1 MKTQIYRPK
10 NKILSEFQNDYPV
23 TVQNMKAVRRKP
35 TLTKNN
41 YNENNNPMNKYNHIS
56 QSNNQLL
63 TGENFWRRMGTQF
76 ENISYLGCSKIKDP
90 VSENEMH
97 QIMSTLNSEQ
107 QHSSVRII
115 LTVPHYST
123 GIVHLIDSENS
134 SEIMNFSIH
143 RIRLCSRGH
152 INSPEGECFALSYD
166 NYNSG
171 QYLYQC
177 HVFRSNVPEG
187 SAKILFSFANA
198 FNNTPPN
205 PLQGLSLPTTSSFE
219 IITNNNS
226 IYDDYEFESFLDIRE
241 EDGNNS
247 FQSCPQEKN
256 CFRLRRDRMKR
267 VMIII
272 KQVKGPKLLK
282 IKSSFGLLLAA
293 GRNLKGSDMQL
304 MDMLSLG
311 PVPQNKC
318 IYVIEGL
325 WNPTTEN
332 FEVLNT
338 ETPRET
344 RVFMTVAADVIFEG
358 IGDSVRFYVEC
369 KARIYHQH
377 ERFCSVIRN
386 PIFEKHFL
394 KTSKIKNQ
402 AIEGMRSVSERNGT
416 SIDENIPPVEDTTT
430 TTQIDT
436 TTIGRNNN
444 LMKVINFEST
454 TERDRALRRQ
464 AEGKIQ
470 QEMPTQLIHPADDD
484 DSDHDE
490 PLLSGSG
497 HVNQECSEEVMKEWN
512 IILEEWEKDLNNNPE
527 NLKILIKNGI
537 PDILRGKVW
546 QYITKV
552 PLSPELSTSYYD
564 LNDKQCPCDSVI
576 LRDIHRTFPAHEYFK
591 EPDGPGQQALY
602 KISKAYALYD
612 EEVSYCQG
620 LSFLAASLILHMDED
635 KAFSVLVKIMF
646 DYSLRDLFKLGFDA
660 LQLRFYQLQRLLQD
674 DLPNLHKFFND
685 IGIETHM
692 YASQWFLTM
701 FTAKFPL
708 QMVFFIVDLFLC
720 EGIDTIFHISF
731 ALLNDSESDL
741 MQLDFDGVLT
751 YFRVTLPRKYRTEE
765 SAKALIHQ
773 AVKMKVKNEKLK
785 EYETEY
791 NEIKQK
797 EFESLNPEQRLE
809 KENLKLHERVRRLD
823 CENDDLARELVTSK
837 IELCHKLDAAE
848 DQIERYQSTIEK
860 LTRQNRDL
868 EDENKSLSDEFS
880 MVKET
885 CRREMDRL
893 ENECQKHKKISQDYK
908 EICSKMD
915 KQINKQKD
923 DFKMLKKSISNK
935 ISNCDKCTFLLEEE
949 LLDSPRSS
957 KKNSPTSEEVCGFKM
972 IEMRDTIDE
981 QDERIKQLELEL
993 AQTKLALVEAQC
1005 QNQDLTHQMSTSIIN
1020 TSDNSSN
1027 KPAWLKKTIISFKE
1041 AKTSL
1046 KNQHS
1051 QEVKS

>member
-1 MKTQIYRPK
+1 MTKVCRSSD
-10 NKILSEFQNDYPV
+10 KILTRFKENYPL
-23 TVQNMKAVRRKP
+23 TVQNMTAIKRRNTHK
-35 TLTKNN
+35 KSN
-41 YNENNNPMNKYNHIS
+41 YNDSSSIMSQNNLS
-56 QSNNQLL
+56 QSCNFLV
-63 TGENFWRRMGTQF
+63 TGETLWKKMGTQF
-76 ENISYLGCSKIKDP
+76 ENISYLGSSKINDP
-90 VSENEMH
+90 VSESEMH
-97 QIMSTLNSEQ
+97 QIMHTLNNEQ
-107 QHSSVRII
+107 QHSTVQII
-115 LTVPHYST
+115 LTVPHFST
-123 GIVHLIDSENS
+123 GIVHLMDTESG
-134 SEIMNFSIH
+134 SEIMSFSIH

-152 INSPEGECFALSYD
+152 ISTTESECFALSYD

-171 QYLYQC
+171 QYSYQC
-177 HVFRSNVPEG
+177 HVFRSNKPEG
-187 SAKILFSFANA
+187 AAKILFA
-198 FNNTPPN
+198 FSNTFKNIPPN
-205 PLQGLSLPTTSSFE
+205 PLKGFNITSPLELEITKKHPDDIFE
-219 IITNNNS
+219 E
-226 IYDDYEFESFLDIRE
+226 YEFESFFDICE
-241 EDGNNS
+241 DDGNGG
-247 FQSCPQEKN
+247 FQACPQEKN
-256 CFRLRRDRMKR
+256 CFRLRRDRIKR
-267 VMIII
+267 IMIVI
-272 KQVKGPKLLK
+272 KQTKGPKFIK
-282 IKSSFGLLLAA
+282 IKSCFGLLLAA

-311 PVPQNKC
+311 PVPQYKH

-325 WNPTTEN
+325 WNPSTEN

-344 RVFMTVAADVIFEG
+344 RVFMTVCADVIIDG
-358 IGDSVRFYVEC
+358 IGDSIRFYIEC

-377 ERFCSVIRN
+377 ERFCSVIRT
-386 PIFEKHFL
+386 PIVEKYFL
-394 KTSKIKNQ
+394 KTTLDKNQ
-402 AIEGMRSVSERNGT
+402 RIGIMNKSNDKNGT
-416 SIDENIPPVEDTTT
+416 SIDENIPPLEETTN
-430 TTQIDT
+430 QIDPS
-436 TTIGRNNN
+436 INKNSN

-454 TERDRALRRQ
+454 TERDRTIRRQ
-464 AEGKIQ
+464 AEGKFQ
-470 QEMPTQLIHPADDD
+470 QEMPTQLIHPADAD

-497 HVNQECSEEVMKEWN
+497 HVNQECSEEL
-512 IILEEWEKDLNNNPE
+512 LEEWNEILAKWELDLENKPE
-527 NLKILIKNGI
+527 NLDTLMRNGV
-537 PDILRGKVW
+537 PDVVRGKVW

-552 PLSPELSTSYYD
+552 PLTPDLSTKYFE
-564 LNDKQCPCDSVI
+564 LIEKPCPCDSVI
-576 LRDIHRTFPAHEYFK
+576 LRDIHRTFPAHDYFK

-646 DYSLRDLFKLGFDA
+646 DYGLRDLFKLGFDA

-674 DLPNLHKFFND
+674 NLPNLNTFFND

-708 QMVFFIVDLFLC
+708 QMVFYIVDLFLF

-773 AVKMKVKNEKLK
+773 AIKMKVKNEKLIS
-785 EYETEY
+785 YETEY
-791 NEIKQK
+791 RDIQQK
-797 EFESLNPEQRLE
+797 ELELLNPEQRLE

-837 IELCHKLDAAE
+837 IELRHKLDAAE
-848 DQIERYQSTIEK
+848 DQIERYQTTIEK

-868 EDENKSLSDEFS
+868 EDENKSFSEEFL

-893 ENECQKHKKISQDYK
+893 ENEYRKHKKISQDYK

-915 KQINKQKD
+915 KQLNKQKD
-923 DFKMLKKSISNK
+923 EFKILKKTISNK
-935 ISNCDKCTFLLEEE
+935 ISNCSTCSFLLEDE
-949 LLDSPRSS
+949 LLDSPRTS
-957 KKNSPTSEEVCGFKM
+957 KRSSPTTDENCGVKM
-972 IEMRDTIDE
+972 IEMRDKIDE

-1005 QNQDLTHQMSTSIIN
+1005 QNQDLTHQMSTNVNN
-1020 TSDNSSN
+1020 TTESNSS

-1041 AKTSL
+1041 AKVSL
-1046 KNQHS
+1046 NKNQHS

>member
-1 MKTQIYRPK
+1 MD
-10 NKILSEFQNDYPV
+10 N
-23 TVQNMKAVRRKP
+23 
-35 TLTKNN
+35 LTKLKSPRMHSVSPFRQFLD
-41 YNENNNPMNKYNHIS
+41 ETKRRS
-56 QSNNQLL
+56 VSLARDSNTPLRMSLGGGGRTSRIEKNLVKIA
-63 TGENFWRRMGTQF
+63 GETLWKKMGTQF
-76 ENISYLGCSKIKDP
+76 ENISYLGSSKINDP
-90 VSENEMH
+90 VCESEMH
-97 QIMSTLNSEQ
+97 QIMHTLNSEQ
-107 QHSSVRII
+107 QHSSVRIM
-115 LTVPHYST
+115 LTVPHFST
-123 GIVHLIDSENS
+123 GIVHLLDLESGT
-134 SEIMNFSIH
+134 EIMSFSIH

-152 INSPEGECFALSYD
+152 ASTAEGECFALSYD

-171 QYLYQC
+171 QYSYQC
-177 HVFRSNVPEG
+177 HVFRSNKPEG
-187 SAKILFSFANA
+187 AAKALFAFANA
-198 FNNTPPN
+198 FNNTPSN
-205 PLQGLSLPTTSSFE
+205 PLKGLNIPLSTELE
-219 IITNNNS
+219 ITKNHN
-226 IYDDYEFESFLDIRE
+226 DDAHEDYEFESFLDICE
-241 EDGNNS
+241 DDGNGG
-247 FQSCPQEKN
+247 FQPCPQEKN
-256 CFRLRRDRMKR
+256 CFRLRRDRIKR
-267 VMIII
+267 III
-272 KQVKGPKLLK
+272 VIKQTKGPKFIK
-282 IKSSFGLLLAA
+282 IKSCFGLLLAA

-311 PVPQNKC
+311 PVPQSKHT
-318 IYVIEGL
+318 YVIEGL
-325 WNPTTEN
+325 WNPSTEN

-344 RVFMTVAADVIFEG
+344 RVFMTVCADIVLDG

-377 ERFCSVIRN
+377 ERFCSVIRT
-386 PIFEKHFL
+386 PIIEKYFL
-394 KTSKIKNQ
+394 KTTRDKSQKIGIMNNGQGK
-402 AIEGMRSVSERNGT
+402 NGT
-416 SIDENIPPVEDTTT
+416 SIDENIPPLEETTGHVDSGVT
-430 TTQIDT
+430 K
-436 TTIGRNNN
+436 NNN
-444 LMKVINFEST
+444 LMKVVNFEST
-454 TERDRALRRQ
+454 TERDRTIRRQ
-464 AEGKIQ
+464 AEGKFQ
-470 QEMPTQLIHPADDD
+470 QEMPTQLIHPADAD

-497 HVNQECSEEVMKEWN
+497 HVNQECSEEL
-512 IILEEWEKDLNNNPE
+512 LEEWNGLLSRWEMDLENKPE
-527 NLKILIKNGI
+527 ELDTLMRNGV
-537 PDILRGKVW
+537 PDVVRGKVW

-552 PLSPELSTSYYD
+552 PLYPELSKKYFE
-564 LNDKQCPCDSVI
+564 LIEKPCPCDSVI

-646 DYSLRDLFKLGFDA
+646 DYGLRDLFKLGFDA

-674 DLPNLHKFFND
+674 NLPNLNTFFND

-708 QMVFFIVDLFLC
+708 QMVFYIVDLFLF

-773 AVKMKVKNEKLK
+773 AIKMKVKSEKLVA
-785 EYETEY
+785 YETEY
-791 NEIKQK
+791 RDIQQK
-797 EFESLNPEQRLE
+797 ELELLNPEQRLE

-837 IELCHKLDAAE
+837 IELRHKLDAAE
-848 DQIERYQSTIEK
+848 DQIERYQTTIEK

-868 EDENKSLSDEFS
+868 EDENKNLSEECL
-880 MVKET
+880 MAKET

-893 ENECQKHKKISQDYK
+893 EKDCQKYKKISEDYK
-908 EICSKMD
+908 GICSKMD
-915 KQINKQKD
+915 KQLNKQKD
-923 DFKMLKKSISNK
+923 EFKVLKKNISNK
-935 ISNCDKCTFLLEEE
+935 ISNCPSCISLLEDE
-949 LLDSPRSS
+949 LLDSPRTS
-957 KKNSPTSEEVCGFKM
+957 KKNSPTTDENCGVKM
-972 IEMRDTIDE
+972 IEMRDKIDE
-981 QDERIKQLELEL
+981 QDERIKLLELEL

-1005 QNQDLTHQMSTSIIN
+1005 QNQDLTHQMSTSIVN
-1020 TSDNSSN
+1020 TTENNSSSR
-1027 KPAWLKKTIISFKE
+1027 PAWLKKTIISFKE
-1041 AKTSL
+1041 AKVSL
-1046 KNQHS
+1046 NKNPHS